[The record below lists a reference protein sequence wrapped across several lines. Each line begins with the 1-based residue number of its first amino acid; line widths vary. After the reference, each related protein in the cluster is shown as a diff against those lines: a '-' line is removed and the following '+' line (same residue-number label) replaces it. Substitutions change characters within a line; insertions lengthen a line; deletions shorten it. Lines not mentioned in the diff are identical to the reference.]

1 MSHSPTQ
8 STSFLHPTSPHPN
21 VYPQLILLG
30 DSITQLSTLTLTARL
45 SEWYSRRLDVI
56 NRGFSGYT
64 APMGHEVLQQFF
76 PADSVP
82 SQTVPRVQLM
92 TIFFGANDACVPGH
106 PQHVPLQ
113 RYIASL
119 KDMICHPA
127 LKLHDTQV
135 ILITPP
141 PVDEYQLGGRDRT
154 AEHTAKYAH
163 AALQVGRECNLPVLD
178 LWTVFMRRAG
188 WTEGSTSALAG
199 SKDAPRSEVLGELLE
214 DGLHLATEGY
224 EVVFCELVK
233 VIEQELPEQTP
244 KRLPMVFPDWKDKL
258 GIQP

>member
-1 MSHSPTQ
+1 MSHSPSE
-8 STSFLHPTSPHPN
+8 STSSLHPTSPHPS
-21 VYPQLILLG
+21 VYPQFILLG

-45 SEWYSRRLDVI
+45 AEWYSRRLDVI

-64 APMGHEVLQQFF
+64 APMGHEVLQRFL

-82 SQTVPRVQLM
+82 SQMVPRVRLM

-113 RYIASL
+113 RYISSL
-119 KDMICHPA
+119 RDMISHPA

-154 AEHTAKYAH
+154 AEHTAKYAR
-163 AALQVGRECNLPVLD
+163 AALQIGQDCGLPVLD
-178 LWTVFMRRAG
+178 LWTIFMRRAG
-188 WTEGSTSALAG
+188 WTEGSTDALAG
-199 SKDAPRSEVLGELLE
+199 SKDAPRSEVLGDLLI
-214 DGLHLATEGY
+214 DGLHLTAKGY
-224 EVVFCELVK
+224 DVVFYELVK
-233 VIEQELPEQTP
+233 VIEQELPGQMP
-244 KRLPMVFPDWKDKL
+244 QRLPMVFPDWKDKL
-258 GIQP
+258 GVQ